1 MSEPVVFSAE
11 QLEEAVSKKVN
22 ATRAFIRRIRRALLD
37 GNEVQL
43 NGLGKLKVVF
53 SGDAYHSDR
62 GRKSVVF
69 EASDLMDAKLNPP
82 KFGIVMPRSGE

>member
-1 MSEPVVFSAE
+1 MSEPVVFSTE
-11 QLEEAVSKKVN
+11 QLEEAVSKKVKP
-22 ATRAFIRRIRRALLD
+22 TRAFIRRIRRALLE
-37 GNEVQL
+37 GNEVHL

-69 EASDLMDAKLNPP
+69 EAA
-82 KFGIVMPRSGE
+82 